1 MPPLPDSVIL
11 CIPALHLSL
20 PSSNN
25 RQRKTL
31 GKLFLLKPFLLPAY
45 RPLQCSLRWLLP
57 CPARFDKNL
66 LPVLIST
73 APSKPFNT
81 IRPSSLNSELSII

>member
-57 CPARFDKNL
+57 CPVL
-66 LPVLIST
+66 YILPVLIST

>member
-11 CIPALHLSL
+11 CIPALHLSHPFL
-20 PSSNN
+20 LLITDSE
-25 RQRKTL
+25 L

-57 CPARFDKNL
+57 CQ
-66 LPVLIST
+66 V
-73 APSKPFNT
+73 
-81 IRPSSLNSELSII
+81 